1 MTFDV
6 MFAVGGQ
13 WDTSIRHTCPS
24 LFYHGMVA
32 FDAEH
37 IQHKYQATPNSSL
50 LTPHY
55 IHIHYI

>member
-1 MTFDV
+1 MTSDV

-37 IQHKYQATPNSSL
+37 IQHKYQATPNS
-50 LTPHY
+50 
-55 IHIHYI
+55 